1 MKLLLLFFISIYLNA
16 LDIQKAKIYEENK
29 QNIKNWYMSE
39 KLDGI
44 RAYWNGKELLSKNG
58 NKLYAPLWF
67 IKDFPSFE
75 LDGELWTKRNDFET
89 IQNIVLD
96 KTPSKEWE
104 KITYN
109 IFEVPNTKGIFSK
122 RLEKIESYLKEKP
135 NKYLKV
141 IPQIICKDETH
152 LSEYLNELLQK
163 KAEGIILKNPNMEY
177 EKGRTNNL
185 LKVKTFFD
193 DEATVIGHNFNK
205 EKKFKSLILKLKNG
219 IIFNLG
225 GGFSDKQRESP
236 PKIGEIVSFKYYGF
250 TKNGK
255 PKFASFLRIRK
266 NE

>member
-1 MKLLLLFFISIYLNA
+1 
-16 LDIQKAKIYEENK
+16 
-29 QNIKNWYMSE
+29 
-39 KLDGI
+39 
-44 RAYWNGKELLSKNG
+44 
-58 NKLYAPLWF
+58 
-67 IKDFPSFE
+67 
-75 LDGELWTKRNDFET
+75 
-89 IQNIVLD
+89 
-96 KTPSKEWE
+96 
-104 KITYN
+104 
-109 IFEVPNTKGIFSK
+109 
-122 RLEKIESYLKEKP
+122 
-135 NKYLKV
+135 
-141 IPQIICKDETH
+141 
-152 LSEYLNELLQK
+152 
-163 KAEGIILKNPNMEY
+163 MEY

-225 GGFSDKQRESP
+225 GGFSDKQRENP